1 VPRISYFQG
10 IVITM
15 YFNDHGP
22 PHFHAEYGEYAASI
36 VIETLVVREGSLPP
50 RQLRLVTT
58 WAALHRDELHANWER
73 ARAEKP
79 LTAIAPL
86 A

>member
-22 PHFHAEYGEYAASI
+22 PHFHAEYGEYVASI
-36 VIETLVVREGSLPP
+36 AIETLAVRE
-50 RQLRLVTT
+50 
-58 WAALHRDELHANWER
+58 
-73 ARAEKP
+73 P
-79 LTAIAPL
+79 LATIAPL